1 MNLWCENLKHY
12 LIIIVQNVEAFMK
25 EKLRKIEM
33 KQKLLDEAYLEN
45 RLSARE

>member
-1 MNLWCENLKHY
+1 M
-12 LIIIVQNVEAFMK
+12 EAFMK

>member
-1 MNLWCENLKHY
+1 M
-12 LIIIVQNVEAFMK
+12 EAFMK

-45 RLSARE
+45 RLSAKE

>member
-1 MNLWCENLKHY
+1 
-12 LIIIVQNVEAFMK
+12 VEAFMK